1 MKKDIYKIENKINHK
16 VYIGQSNNVKER
28 WVSHCVPSAANHA
41 VVSRAIQKYGK
52 ENFDF
57 SVIESDVENYDE
69 RECYWIKYYDCIVP
83 KGYNVTNGGQN
94 GYDGLTGEQNPT
106 NVYTQSQIDKV
117 KYLLKN
123 TNYSYTKI
131 CEETGIKT
139 PTTIGYINTG
149 EQWQDNLEEH
159 PLRKPKD
166 IDSMIDDIII
176 DLKNRLLESEIE
188 KKFGIG
194 HTTIDKINKG
204 EIYRREN
211 ELYPIRKPSDVGKKY
226 LIKVRNAK
234 IAQDISDTNKTFRQ
248 IHEEHQCPLCVVY
261 KINNGD
267 LKVEG
272 YDSYPIRQLQT
283 HKNSS
288 QGN

>member
-28 WVSHCVPSAANHA
+28 WVSHCTPSAANHA

-69 RECYWIKYYDCIVP
+69 RERYLIKYYDCIVP
-83 KGYNVTNGGQN
+83 KGYNVTTGGQN
-94 GYDGLTGEQNPT
+94 GYDGLIGEQNPA
-106 NVYTQSQIDKV
+106 NIYTQSQIDKV
-117 KYLLKN
+117 KCLLKD
-123 TNYSYTKI
+123 TDYSYTKI

-139 PTTIGYINTG
+139 VATIGYINTG
-149 EQWQDNLEEH
+149 EQWYNDSEEY
-159 PLRKPKD
+159 PLRQPKD
-166 IDSMIDDIII
+166 IASMVDDIII

-204 EIYRREN
+204 EIYRKEN
-211 ELYPIRKPSDVGKKY
+211 ESYPIRKPSDVGKKY
-226 LIKVRNAK
+226 LIKVRNIK
-234 IAQDISDTNKTFRQ
+234 IAHDIANIDKSFKQ
-248 IHEEHQCPLCVVY
+248 IHEEHHCPLCVVY

-283 HKNSS
+283 QKDKI
-288 QGN
+288 

>member
-16 VYIGQSNNVKER
+16 IYIGQSNNVKER
-28 WVSHCVPSAANHA
+28 WVSHCTPSAANYA
-41 VVSRAIQKYGK
+41 VISRAIQKYGK

-69 RECYWIKYYDCIVP
+69 RERYWIKYYDCIVP

-94 GYDGLTGEQNPT
+94 GYEGLTGEQNPT

-117 KYLLKN
+117 KCLLKN

-149 EQWQDNLEEH
+149 EQWQDNSEEY

-176 DLKNRLLESEIE
+176 DLKNRLLELEIE

-211 ELYPIRKPSDVGKKY
+211 ESYPIRKPSDVGKKY

-234 IAQDISDTNKTFRQ
+234 IAQDISNTNKTFRQ

-267 LKVEG
+267 LRVEG

-283 HKNSS
+283 QKNSS
-288 QGN
+288 QRD